1 MGGLPTMLV
10 LAIAGPST
18 TPYVAVMLLG
28 LAIGILGHLS
38 RTNVLIALGIGMIL
52 VAVLVFQIHIRSFSG
67 G

>member
-10 LAIAGPST
+10 LGIAGPST

-38 RTNVLIALGIGMIL
+38 KTNVLIALGIGMIL
-52 VAVLVFQIHIRSFSG
+52 VALVIFQFHVRSFG
-67 G
+67 GG